1 MPLSSFFSIYLNEV
15 LLYPIQQVARVIAL
29 GQAVGMLGALIG
41 GSLSDNWGH
50 KRVLVLGIAILTTSC
65 LLYLFSVP
73 WLVITLWSL
82 ASAGMSLATLSG
94 QGYLTSAARATSL
107 GISSALYNWGYTLGG
122 AIGAPMAAVILG
134 ENRFSLLAF
143 VLLGLGLSNTA
154 IASFLPNLHRQTKT
168 RANQLMFSSYFVLLR
183 RRQIVLLALLRFL
196 PTCYYGVM
204 TLLPLLIKQQ
214 SGSNTIV
221 ALYLTSSSIFA
232 SLTQLI
238 AGWAADRWGARMPT
252 IMAFSVILVSIC
264 GTIITWQSVWGLYIF
279 GALGVGAAWA
289 LSTLLPSLVKA
300 AAEPEVHGRVFGMLH
315 LLWTLAMILG
325 TLLGGTLIAID
336 LRLPFVIVGILNL
349 IAIVLTGP
357 FFNLGKISE

>member
-15 LLYPIQQVARVIAL
+15 LVYPIQQVARVIAL
-29 GQAVGMLGALIG
+29 GQVVGMLAALVG
-41 GSLSDNWGH
+41 GNLSDNWGH
-50 KRVLVLGIAILTTSC
+50 KNVLTLGIGVITTSC
-65 LLYLFSVP
+65 LLYLFSIP

-82 ASAGMSLATLSG
+82 ASVGLSLSTLSS
-94 QGYLTSAARATSL
+94 QGYLTSAARASSL

-122 AIGAPMAAVILG
+122 AIGAPIAAVILG

-143 VLLGLGLSNTA
+143 ALLGLGFSNTI
-154 IASFLPNLHRQTKT
+154 IASFLPKLQKQTKT
-168 RANQLMFSSYFVLLR
+168 IAKQLMFKSYFVLLR
-183 RRQIVLLALLRFL
+183 RRQIVILALLRFL

-221 ALYLTSSSIFA
+221 AFYLTSSSIFA
-232 SLTQLI
+232 SLTQLV
-238 AGWAADRWGARMPT
+238 AGWAADRLGARLPT
-252 IMAFSVILVSIC
+252 ILAFSIILLSIC
-264 GTIITWQSVWGLYIF
+264 GTIFTWQSVWGLYIF

-289 LSTLLPSLVKA
+289 LSTLLPSLVNA

-325 TLLGGTLIAID
+325 TLVGGALLAID
-336 LRLPFVIVGILNL
+336 LRAPFVIVGVLNILAL
-349 IAIVLTGP
+349 ALTIP
-357 FFNLGKISE
+357 FFKSNKNG